1 MNTPP
6 QVEIRIL
13 QARKLFPAE
22 GYEKKIIIYVD
33 EISDTDRSV
42 YPPVLI
48 NLRSLSRD
56 HIRGLLQDQLLS
68 HHNDLLSLSL
78 EREISRAATA
88 LGFGSNGFYL
98 IISVRITHQTVV
110 VNSEEL
116 LRMVLLGS
124 KMNTEELKSMET
136 EPCSICLDELSC
148 SDSKKT
154 GVPTRMTCS
163 HVFHDRCLIEW
174 LQRKN
179 TCPLC
184 RSVLYDR

>member
-6 QVEIRIL
+6 QVEFRIL
-13 QARKLFPAE
+13 HARKLFPSE
-22 GYEKKIIIYVD
+22 GYAKTIIIYVG
-33 EISDTDRSV
+33 EISDTDRSL

-48 NLRSLSRD
+48 NLCNISRS
-56 HIRGLLQDQLLS
+56 HIRRLLQDQLVS
-68 HHNDLLSLSL
+68 HHHWLST
-78 EREISRAATA
+78 AATA
-88 LGFGSNGFYL
+88 LGFGRNGFNL
-98 IISVRITHQTVV
+98 TISVKITHQTVV

-136 EPCSICLDELSC
+136 EPCSICLDELSG
-148 SDSKKT
+148 SNSKKT